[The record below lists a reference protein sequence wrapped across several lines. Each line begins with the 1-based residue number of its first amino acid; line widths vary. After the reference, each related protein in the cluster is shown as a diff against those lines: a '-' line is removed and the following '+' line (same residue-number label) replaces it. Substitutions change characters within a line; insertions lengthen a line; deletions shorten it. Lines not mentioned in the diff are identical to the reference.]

1 MQKILEGKIISLK
14 MANTA
19 VVEVERK
26 IVHPLYKKQM
36 RRSKKYKV
44 DTDGISI
51 EIGQKV
57 RIGSI
62 KKESRDKYFKIL
74 KVLK

>member
-1 MQKILEGKIISLK
+1 MQKTLEGRIVSLK

-19 VVEVERK
+19 VVEVGRK
-26 IVHPLYKKQM
+26 ITHPLYKKQM

-44 DTDGISI
+44 DTAGISI

-62 KKESRDKYFKIL
+62 KKISKDKYFKIL
-74 KVLK
+74 TVLK